1 MTVAEQKFMEKVPIL
16 LHLIASQLECIN
28 ETLKRNQGKRHSG
41 KRGIQMKTEYKYKGW
56 DITVYDS
63 IDDGGFQRSVFT
75 DGTKSYTLFER
86 NVLDLTKKFIDT
98 L

>member
-1 MTVAEQKFMEKVPIL
+1 MK
-16 LHLIASQLECIN
+16 SQC
-28 ETLKRNQGKRHSG
+28 
-41 KRGIQMKTEYKYKGW
+41 KTEYKYKGW

-63 IDDGGFQRSVFT
+63 IDDGGFQRSIFT

>member
-1 MTVAEQKFMEKVPIL
+1 
-16 LHLIASQLECIN
+16 
-28 ETLKRNQGKRHSG
+28 
-41 KRGIQMKTEYKYKGW
+41 MKTEYKYKGW
-56 DITVYDS
+56 DITIYDN
-63 IDDGGFQRSVFT
+63 IEDGGFQRSIFT